1 MHEAYRD
8 RRVFKP
14 WEDRVF
20 SDYIEGGTRLLE
32 DGRAELKCLPTTEE
46 TFYASRAEL
55 EPQILL
61 KGLGGEYML
70 LVGDYDGAQ
79 TVQDAAVQ
87 HLMRETKGF
96 QLKELGAGSHFVPM
110 EFPDLVLKEIKAFIS

>member
-1 MHEAYRD
+1 M
-8 RRVFKP
+8 
-14 WEDRVF
+14 
-20 SDYIEGGTRLLE
+20 
-32 DGRAELKCLPTTEE
+32 
-46 TFYASRAEL
+46 
-55 EPQILL
+55 
-61 KGLGGEYML
+61 

-79 TVQDAAVQ
+79 TPQDAAVQ